1 VFAIDFP
8 GQRFNRT
15 HSGGHTRCCP
25 HEGGFSV
32 RDPSEASLR
41 RRPSP
46 SSGRQRNR
54 DVGAFR
60 VSIRNPTA
68 PGTPLLML
76 NGVGAE
82 LRLWNNLRRNIDRP
96 SLAFDVQAG
105 HLGRRPSMRTF
116 AANVAR
122 LLDDLQL
129 DTVDVLGLS
138 WGGMAAQQLAHD
150 HPDRLRRLVLASTT
164 PGFVSVP
171 ARPTSTLALL
181 RPSRSAKRAERLSE
195 HLYAGDFLRDPSL
208 IHRLGLLR
216 PMDGRTYR
224 RQMWAVTG
232 WSSALWLHTIRH
244 ETLIL
249 HGDDDPVVPFVNAR
263 LMQRVMPRATLRRVE
278 RGGHLYLYTRPQVHG
293 RQIDEFLSSARPPAS
308 ARPVLASG

>member
-1 VFAIDFP
+1 MRD
-8 GQRFNRT
+8 
-15 HSGGHTRCCP
+15 
-25 HEGGFSV
+25 V
-32 RDPSEASLR
+32 REAPAR
-41 RRPSP
+41 GRPSQAVA
-46 SSGRQRNR
+46 RQRNR

-60 VSIRNPTA
+60 VSFRNPAA
-68 PGTPLLML
+68 PGVPLLLL

-82 LRLWNNLRRNIDRP
+82 LRLWNNLRRNIARP
-96 SLAFDVQAG
+96 SLAFDVQPR
-105 HLGRRPSMRTF
+105 HLGRRPSMKTF
-116 AANVAR
+116 ATNVSH

-129 DTVDVLGLS
+129 DQVDVLGLS

-150 HPDRLRRLVLASTT
+150 HPDRVRRLVLASTT

-171 ARPTSTLALL
+171 AKPTSTLALL
-181 RPSRSAKRAERLSE
+181 RPSRSAKRAECLSK

-232 WSSALWLHTIRH
+232 WSSVLWLHSIRH

-263 LMQRVMPRATLRRVE
+263 LMQQIMPNATLQRVE

-293 RQIDEFLSSARPPAS
+293 RQINRFLSAADLKARARPA
-308 ARPVLASG
+308 LTSG